1 MKNNVIILDLI
12 FYLALPLFV
21 WHVLRDHVGDYYAML
36 LTSVP
41 GIIYTLYRFKETKK
55 LNVTGTFI
63 LASLV
68 IGTVIDL
75 LSGSALRLL
84 WNNVFYSL
92 AMGVFFVGTMLF
104 KRPLALYFALDVAEL
119 QGHDRK
125 FSKHLYYHKPLLLIF
140 QGITLILALRSGLF
154 AGVNSWLIIEYG
166 VEAFDKGILLKQVLG
181 WVITAITVIGFF
193 YVGKVIQDS
202 PELIKKVQ
210 ADLSET

>member
-1 MKNNVIILDLI
+1 
-12 FYLALPLFV
+12 
-21 WHVLRDHVGDYYAML
+21 VLRDHVGDYYAML

-41 GIIYTLYRFKETKK
+41 GILYTLYRFKETKK

-84 WNNVFYSL
+84 WNNVYYSL
-92 AMGVFFVGTMLF
+92 AIGVFFLGTMLF

-125 FSKHLYYHKPLLLIF
+125 FSKHLFNHKPLILIF

-154 AGVNSWLIIEYG
+154 AGVNSWLILEYG
-166 VEAFDKGILLKQVLG
+166 VEAFVKGILLKQVLG
-181 WVITAITVIGFF
+181 WVISAITVFGLFD
-193 YVGKVIQDS
+193 VGKVIKYS

-210 ADLSET
+210 AELSET

>member
-1 MKNNVIILDLI
+1 MKNNVILLDIL

-21 WHVLRDHVGDYYAML
+21 WHVLRDYVGDYYAML

-41 GIIYTLYRFKETKK
+41 GIIYTLYRFNQTKK

-84 WNNVFYSL
+84 WNNVYYSL
-92 AMGVFFVGTMLF
+92 AMGIFFLATMLF

-119 QGHDRK
+119 QGYDRK

-140 QGITLILALRSGLF
+140 QGITLILAFRSGLF
-154 AGVNSWLIIEYG
+154 AGVNSWLILEYG